1 MTLGLFHRFDS
12 LGGDGQLKKLGLM
25 GGTFDP
31 IHLGHLRIAEE
42 VREAMNLDGVIFI
55 PTGNPVF
62 KKDIA
67 VTDAHD
73 RLDQVA
79 KSISHNPHF
88 DVSPLEVYR
97 GGDTYTIDTLKELK
111 KIISPNVELYFIL
124 GDDTAA
130 SLKKWRD
137 IDKIVSMVRFIVA
150 YGRPGSPSLESLKE
164 EFQSIEN
171 IKASFIKVTSIDIAS
186 REVRRKRDNHESIRY
201 LVPADI
207 MKELDKSLFKREG
220 SSEALT
226 KEFFDNRV
234 AELEAR
240 VKEKRFE
247 HSCNV
252 SKTCVKLAKEY
263 GCDKSKA
270 RLAGILHDWD
280 KGLDLEG
287 IRQRL
292 RDFDLEDHIDPFVF
306 EHMPRV
312 LHGTTAAYAL
322 GKEFPEI
329 PGDVL
334 QAIDRH
340 TTAAEKMSDLDMI
353 LYIADAIEP
362 GRTFECLPS
371 LRKLVGKVSLEEL
384 YFSVYEQW
392 VRLLFERGKAFHPD
406 TITIWNYYNMHQ
418 KF

>member
-1 MTLGLFHRFDS
+1 MKLGLFHRFDT
-12 LGGDGQLKKLGLM
+12 LGEDGSPKKLGLM

-42 VREAMNLDGVIFI
+42 VREAMNLDGVLFI

-67 VTDAHD
+67 VADAYD

-97 GGDTYTIDTLKELK
+97 GGDTYTIDTLLELK
-111 KIISPNVELYFIL
+111 DLVSPHVELFFIV
-124 GDDTAA
+124 GDDTAETV
-130 SLKKWRD
+130 KKWKN
-137 IDKIVSMVRFIVA
+137 IGKIVSMVHFIVA
-150 YGRPGSPSLESLKE
+150 YGRPGSLPLDVLKDE
-164 EFQSIEN
+164 LDAVSN
-171 IKASFIKVTSIDIAS
+171 IKASFVKVTSIDIAS
-186 REVRRKRDNHESIRY
+186 SEVRRKRDNHESIRY

-220 SSEALT
+220 SDYALT
-226 KEFFDNRV
+226 DEFFDSRL

-240 VKEKRFE
+240 VKAKRFE

-263 GCDKSKA
+263 GCNKAKA

-292 RDFDLEDHIDPFVF
+292 RDFDLEEHIDPFVF

-322 GKEFPEI
+322 ANKFPEI
-329 PGDVL
+329 SGDVL

-362 GRTFECLPS
+362 GRSFECLPS
-371 LRKLVGKVSLEEL
+371 LRKMVGKATLEKL

-392 VRLLFERGKAFHPD
+392 VRLLFDRGKAFHPD
-406 TITIWNYYNMHQ
+406 TITIWNYYNMHR